1 MKTVH
6 RKVLTVIELC
16 SNIWPITRNPTA
28 LDTGRITVTV
38 IGYRIGYL
46 DDGVLGRKS
55 VELNSFQALWMF
67 EVV

>member
-46 DDGVLGRKS
+46 GDTRR
-55 VELNSFQALWMF
+55 ARP
-67 EVV
+67 